1 MLNRNPQQ
9 CVISICLYIYNSKT
23 WEREKESPV
32 LEVLSQKKKSTA
44 LPVDYFFC
52 SAWRT
57 WSLARF
63 LWELISVTA
72 TVGISEEKLLCASWQ
87 LLCNPGTFVVNR
99 KTEFCLLHQT
109 WCWAGANS
117 TRGSWSSTRAGQRNA
132 GWSACSRNVE
142 ILLTK
147 LCPFDT
153 KFAYLN

>member
-1 MLNRNPQQ
+1 MLYPSV
-9 CVISICLYIYNSKT
+9 CIST
-23 WEREKESPV
+23 TARHEREKREPCPWSFI
-32 LEVLSQKKKSTA
+32 SKKKSTA

-57 WSLARF
+57 WSLTRF
-63 LWELISVTA
+63 LWELISVSA

-109 WCWAGANS
+109 WWWAGANS
-117 TRGSWSSTRAGQRNA
+117 ARGSWSSTRTGQRNA
-132 GWSACSRNVE
+132 GWGACLRNVE

-147 LCPFDT
+147 PCPFDIQVW
-153 KFAYLN
+153 KCKLKK